1 MCAILI
7 FAKMKKRKETFP
19 SISSDRVRPM
29 FLNIKSELEC
39 VLFDWDGTLLD
50 SFEADAQA
58 YIHMFAALGM
68 KWSIAEL
75 KRHYSPNWHH
85 VYRAARLPRAKWE
98 DADRLWMKFYRT
110 HQPELQPGARRVL
123 SALERRFIL
132 ALVSSGSRARV
143 RRQLREHEVAAMFRT
158 KVCSED
164 APRRKPHPAPLR
176 LALDRLR
183 LSPEVCVISA
193 MRRRTSRWRIARE
206 CAPSV
211 CSADRRCPSGCAPP
225 RLTQR
230 SKPSA
235 NCPVCSEISSEG
247 LYVCGLYFCA
257 ERIPGNLSVGISHKT
272 SSECPGRFSRE
283 QGQQRSGAIQ

>member
-123 SALERRFIL
+123 SALERRFTL

-183 LSPEVCVISA
+183 L
-193 MRRRTSRWRIARE
+193 
-206 CAPSV
+206 
-211 CSADRRCPSGCAPP
+211 CPSGCALP

-235 NCPVCSEISSEG
+235 NCPVCSEISSECI
-247 LYVCGLYFCA
+247 YVCGLYFCA
-257 ERIPGNLSVGISHKT
+257 ERIPGNLSVGISHKN

-283 QGQQRSGAIQ
+283 QRQHGAGAIQ